1 MLGISTTATAQKSFE
16 LRSRI
21 AEQSGNLNQASI
33 ELSTGFKQ
41 DAYKDVRGV
50 SGETLSFRAGID
62 ATEAY
67 VLSNDL
73 LSSKM
78 DSISD
83 NLSNMREQAGD
94 FSNLLISGDIAG
106 MHRGVLQSAAKST
119 IEQIVSKLNSSY
131 AGSYVFS
138 GLASDTQAVVQ
149 NADWTVTYTGDTT
162 GSLSARID
170 EETTLEYGV
179 RADDP
184 GFTAIMGALAVVA
197 STDLDA
203 LSDADFSTLRDSA
216 ISAISSGVERLI
228 EIHTRLGDNQGVVE
242 RTVERQGALKSIYSE
257 AMLNIEGVD
266 AEEAAVRL
274 TSIQGQLQATY
285 AVTARMSEMS
295 LLNYL

>member
-1 MLGISTTATAQKSFE
+1 
-16 LRSRI
+16 
-21 AEQSGNLNQASI
+21 
-33 ELSTGFKQ
+33 
-41 DAYKDVRGV
+41 
-50 SGETLSFRAGID
+50 
-62 ATEAY
+62 
-67 VLSNDL
+67 
-73 LSSKM
+73 M

-83 NLSNMREQAGD
+83 SLSSMREQAGD
-94 FSNLLISGDIAG
+94 FSNLMLSGDIGG
-106 MHRGVLQSAAKST
+106 MHRDVLRSAAKST
-119 IEQIVSKLNSSY
+119 IEQITSKLNSSY

-170 EETTLEYGV
+170 EETTLDYGV

-184 GFTAIMGALAVVA
+184 GFTNIMDALAVVA
-197 STDLDA
+197 STDLTS
-203 LSDADFSTLRDSA
+203 LSDADFSTLRNSTVSA
-216 ISAISSGVERLI
+216 MSSGLERLI
-228 EIHTRLGDNQGVVE
+228 EIHTSLGDKQGVVE
-242 RTVERQGALKSIYSE
+242 RTAERHGALKSIYSE